1 MRKPNKAIAAITTL
15 AIAASMAAPAF
26 AATIT
31 ASTGTDT
38 HDITAR
44 YARSDTVYSVDISYE
59 SMLFTYTEGA
69 WNTTT
74 LKYAPG
80 SWDGPKA
87 VTVTN
92 SSNAAINAT
101 VTADID
107 KGIPG
112 SSGITADVDQTDAVL
127 IPSAADTDP
136 TKAGAAQDEDFNVTL
151 AGAPTV
157 RNWSSMA
164 IGTVTVTIAAV

>member
-26 AATIT
+26 AADI
-31 ASTGTDT
+31 ALTGDAT
-38 HDITAR
+38 HDITAS
-44 YARSDTVYSVDISYE
+44 YVEAETVYNVDINYGD
-59 SMLFTYTEGA
+59 MLFTYTEGT
-69 WNTTT
+69 WNPTSHSCV
-74 LKYAPG
+74 G
-80 SWDGPKA
+80 GHWDGPQT

-92 SSNAAINAT
+92 NSNAAIYAT
-101 VTADID
+101 VAAAID
-107 KGIPG
+107 KGVAG
-112 SSGITADVDQTDAVL
+112 SSGITADVNQKGAVL
-127 IPSAADTDP
+127 ISSAADTDP

-164 IGTVTVTIAAV
+164 IGTVTVTITAV